1 MRLAFDIDI
10 ENHNRLL
17 RRPNNISLS
26 MDTSAPVELL
36 TEAEEQAFG
45 KHNSTR
51 GFRCDVT
58 AKTDKRE
65 NRAFEAN

>member
-1 MRLAFDIDI
+1 
-10 ENHNRLL
+10 
-17 RRPNNISLS
+17 